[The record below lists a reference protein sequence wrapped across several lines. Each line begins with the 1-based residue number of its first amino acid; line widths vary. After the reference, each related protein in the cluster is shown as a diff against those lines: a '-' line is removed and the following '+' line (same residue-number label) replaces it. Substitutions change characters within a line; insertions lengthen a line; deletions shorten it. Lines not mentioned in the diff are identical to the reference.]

1 MLHRS
6 RLLLA
11 SLASALVLTACGD
24 DDESVTG
31 PGGESY
37 DFGPILED
45 FANNV
50 VIPTYRDL
58 DAAAATLAAAVAALR
73 DNPTDA
79 TLEAARDAWVAARVP
94 WEASEGFL
102 FGPVDFN
109 GYDPA
114 LDSWPVNRTDL
125 DGVLAS
131 DNDLGAEYVNGLD
144 GTLKGFHTIEYL
156 LFDEGGSKTPADFTE
171 RQFDYLVAST
181 RVLEQTASDLH
192 DSWIP
197 SGGNFVS
204 KVVGAGSG
212 SDIYPSQRSAVQE
225 IVNGMIGICDE
236 VANGKIAD
244 PFSEQD
250 PRLVESQFS
259 FNSLED
265 FQNNMRSVRNAYSG
279 DYHGSEGTGLDEF
292 VALRDADLDSRLK
305 REVEAAIDEIGRIS
319 NPFRD
324 AIASDADQIE
334 KAQQAIARV
343 QQTLEEDVL
352 TLVLGQ

>member
-11 SLASALVLTACGD
+11 FLASALVLTACGD
-24 DDESVTG
+24 DEDSVTG

-37 DFGPILED
+37 DFGPILDD

-50 VIPTYRDL
+50 VIPTYHDL
-58 DAAAATLAAAVAALR
+58 DAAAGALGGAVAALR
-73 DNPTDA
+73 DDPTDA
-79 TLEAARDAWVAARVP
+79 TLHAARDAWVAARVP

-102 FGPVDFN
+102 FGPVDFE

-125 DGVLAS
+125 DKVLAGDDALS
-131 DNDLGAEYVNGLD
+131 AEYVNNLKD
-144 GTLKGFHTIEYL
+144 EEKGFHTIEYL
-156 LFDEGGSKTPADFTE
+156 LFGEGGGKTPADFTE
-171 RQFDYLVAST
+171 REFEYLVAST
-181 RVLEQTASDLH
+181 AVLEQSASSLH

-212 SDIYPSQRSAVQE
+212 SDIYPSQESAVQE

-236 VANGKIAD
+236 VGPGKIGD
-244 PFSEQD
+244 PYNEQD
-250 PRLVESQFS
+250 PQLVESQFS
-259 FNSLED
+259 HNSLED
-265 FQNNMRSVRNAYSG
+265 FQNNMRSVRNAYTG
-279 DYHGSEGTGLDEF
+279 DYGGSEGNGLDEF
-292 VALRDADLDSRLK
+292 VAQHNGDLDSRLK
-305 REVEAAIDEIGRIS
+305 SEIQAAIDEIAGIS

-324 AIASDADQIE
+324 AIATDGDQIE
-334 KAQQAIARV
+334 KAQEAIAKV
-343 QQTLEEDVL
+343 SQTLQEDVL
-352 TLVLGQ
+352 PLVIQ

>member
-1 MLHRS
+1 MPHRTK
-6 RLLLA
+6 LLPALLA
-11 SLASALVLTACGD
+11 SMLGLAACGD
-24 DDESVTG
+24 DDDSVTG
-31 PGGESY
+31 PGSESF

-45 FANNV
+45 FGNNV

-58 DAAAATLAAAVAALR
+58 DAAAGALADAVAALR
-73 DNPTDA
+73 DNPTDP
-79 TLEAARDAWVAARVP
+79 TLETARDAWVAARAP

-125 DGVLAS
+125 DGVMAS
-131 DNDLGAEYVNGLD
+131 DNDLLAEYVNGLD

-156 LFDEGGSKTPADFTE
+156 LFGEGGGKAPGDFTD

-192 DSWIP
+192 DSWVP

-204 KVVGAGSG
+204 KVVEAGSG
-212 SDIYPSQRSAVQE
+212 SDIYPSQQSAVQE
-225 IVNGMIGICDE
+225 IVNGMVGICDE

-265 FQNNMRSVRNAYSG
+265 FQNNLRSVWNAYTG
-279 DYHGSEGTGLDEF
+279 DYGGSEGRGLDEF
-292 VALRDADLDSRLK
+292 IASRDADLDSRLK
-305 REVEAAIDEIGRIS
+305 REIQAAIDEIGRIS

-334 KAQQAIARV
+334 KAQQAIAKV
-343 QQTLEEDVL
+343 QQTLEGDVL
-352 TLVLGQ
+352 PLVLRQ